1 MKRVSVVLLC
11 ALATGLFAASGAPAA
26 SVGSLAA
33 KIEAAYLAKKPY
45 PLASQE
51 ISGLTAEQAYA
62 IQREFVALRIKKGE
76 TIIGYKA
83 GLTAEP
89 AQARFGM
96 KEPVFGTLFTSMV
109 RWPGAL
115 RQKDFTKMFIETEI
129 GYRFGKDIVK
139 PVKDAQELMD
149 AVAIVFPAIELPDVA
164 YTDMKAIKGTD
175 LIASNVAARKVLV
188 GKAVPFRNRDLNAVK
203 VTLTLDGKEVTSGVG
218 KNALG
223 DQWEAL
229 KWTVNNVLA
238 MGGEIKAGHI
248 VITGV
253 ISQMVPASPGSYKAD
268 YGDFGSIEFQYK

>member
-1 MKRVSVVLLC
+1 MKRVVFVLACAVLIGCLC
-11 ALATGLFAASGAPAA
+11 AAAALAATQGSFAAK
-26 SVGSLAA
+26 V
-33 KIEAAYLAKKPY
+33 EAAYLAKKPY

-51 ISGLTAEQAYA
+51 IPNLTPEQAYA
-62 IQREFVALRIKKGE
+62 IQREFVALRTKKGE
-76 TIIGYKA
+76 TVIGYKA

-89 AQARFGM
+89 AQKKFGM
-96 KEPVFGTLFTSMV
+96 NEPVFGTIFTSMV
-109 RWPGAL
+109 RRPGAL
-115 RQKDFTKMFIETEI
+115 RAKDFAKMFIETEI
-129 GYRFGKDIVK
+129 GFRFGKDIVK
-139 PVKDAQELMD
+139 PVKDIEELKG

-175 LIASNVAARKVLV
+175 LIASNVAARKVLI
-188 GKAVPFRNRDLNAVK
+188 GKAVPFRKRDLNAVK

-248 VITGV
+248 VITGA
-253 ISQMVPASPGSYKAD
+253 ISQMVPASAGTYKAD
-268 YGDFGSIEFQYK
+268 YGDFGTIEFQYK